1 MARVLPGGGG
11 MLPRKCPHKF
21 DLQPQKI
28 LRHQPTDKHHCP
40 RMAPSI
46 LKKRKLEDVLKNE
59 DARPPRKSR
68 KQTHYSSPSPTPSSD
83 EDFAPVNLADS
94 DVDDSPSASQQS
106 PLSPKHASSAPP
118 SSSEAGSDADSSSD
132 EDSDNEVSSNP
143 NLTKRKTRKANDP
156 AAFSNSMARILGS
169 KLSVSKR
176 ADPVL
181 ARSATAQEANESLS
195 NSRLEAKARQKLRE
209 DRKND
214 LEMGRVKDVLL
225 GTDAPKVSA
234 DGSVTTGG
242 EARQG
247 MSVGEMQ
254 EQEKRLRKTAQRG
267 VVKLF
272 NAVRAAQVKGEE
284 AARNAKGGGRDRKQE
299 RVGEM
304 SKQGFLELVAG
315 GGTVGKGKVVQAG
328 VEEA

>member
-1 MARVLPGGGG
+1 
-11 MLPRKCPHKF
+11 
-21 DLQPQKI
+21 
-28 LRHQPTDKHHCP
+28 
-40 RMAPSI
+40 MAPSI
-46 LKKRKLEDVLKNE
+46 LKKRKLEDILKNE
-59 DARPPRKSR
+59 NTRLPKKSR
-68 KQTHYSSPSPTPSSD
+68 KQTHYSSPSPSPSSG
-83 EDFAPVNLADS
+83 EDFAPVDLADS
-94 DVDDSPSASQQS
+94 EIDNLPSASQQS
-106 PLSPKHASSAPP
+106 SPSPKSTSSPPP

-132 EDSDNEVSSNP
+132 EDSDNEASSNP

-156 AAFSNSMARILGS
+156 AAFSNSIAKILGS

-195 NSRLEAKARQKLRE
+195 NSRLEAKARQKLRD
-209 DRKND
+209 DRKKD
-214 LEMGRVKDVLL
+214 LERGRVKDVLL
-225 GTDAPKVSA
+225 GTDAPKVAA
-234 DGSVTTGG
+234 DGSMATEG

-247 MSVGEMQ
+247 LSVGEIQ

-315 GGTVGKGKVVQAG
+315 GGAVEKGRAVGAG
-328 VEEA
+328 AEEA

>member
-1 MARVLPGGGG
+1 
-11 MLPRKCPHKF
+11 
-21 DLQPQKI
+21 
-28 LRHQPTDKHHCP
+28 
-40 RMAPSI
+40 MAPSI
-46 LKKRKLEDVLKNE
+46 LKKRKLEDVLRNE
-59 DARPPRKSR
+59 DRRPPRKSR
-68 KQTHYSSPSPTPSSD
+68 KQTHYSSPSPTPSSG
-83 EDFAPVNLADS
+83 EGFAPVNLADS
-94 DVDDSPSASQQS
+94 DIDDSPSSSRQHS
-106 PLSPKHASSAPP
+106 LSPKSASSPAL
-118 SSSEAGSDADSSSD
+118 SSSEAGSDTDSSSD
-132 EDSDNEVSSNP
+132 EVSDNEDSSNP

-156 AAFSNSMARILGS
+156 AAFSNSIAKILGS

-209 DRKND
+209 DKKKD
-214 LEMGRVKDVLL
+214 LERGRVKDVLL
-225 GTDAPKVSA
+225 GTDAPKVRA
-234 DGSVTTGG
+234 TGSTITGG
-242 EARQG
+242 EAKQG

-254 EQEKRLRKTAQRG
+254 EQERRLRKTAQRG

-284 AARNAKGGGRDRKQE
+284 AARNAQGAGRDRKQE

-315 GGTVGKGKVVQAG
+315 GGAVGKGRVMETG
-328 VEEA
+328 IEEA